1 MSMYL
6 GLESALR
13 KELDKLEEKYRNG
26 SEISEGDLRRIDLL
40 AHSLKSLNC
49 YVQKKESEEM
59 QRMAYEGNGYYNPN
73 TRYMEQNRQY
83 QSYMPS
89 DRRW

>member
-13 KELDKLEEKYRNG
+13 RELDKLEEKYRNG
-26 SEISEGDLRRIDLL
+26 AEMSEGDLRRIDLL
-40 AHSLKSLNC
+40 AHSLDSLGC
-49 YVQKKESEEM
+49 YAEKKNSEEA
-59 QRMAYEGNGYYNPN
+59 QRMAYEGSYYNQ
-73 TRYMEQNRQY
+73 RYADQNRQY
-83 QSYMPS
+83 PSYMQN